1 MFYLKNYHHGP
12 GRTRTTSHK
21 QHLELGCAGATRS
34 DGVILDKEL
43 VSWLKKSDKRR
54 IYEGLKQFLVL
65 EWECYP
71 CAYLKFETMTPC
83 CNILQWYC
91 NSAND
96 CAQWWPWL
104 SIPNYP
110 NVMQTIS
117 LVDSWYVYI
126 YIYIYMVGVVETWN
140 LNKSPS
146 FGSPAL
152 KGNRKFGPLGW
163 RHLGWNK
170 ISSVS
175 QVLMYYW
182 WRLKYQGVKN
192 HKYLSNHVRS
202 NRIEWWNP
210 QSSIFSS

>member
-126 YIYIYMVGVVETWN
+126 YTYIW
-140 LNKSPS
+140 
-146 FGSPAL
+146 
-152 KGNRKFGPLGW
+152 LGLL
-163 RHLGWNK
+163 RLE
-170 ISSVS
+170 ISTSH
-175 QVLMYYW
+175 QVLEVLLSKATENLVHW
-182 WRLKYQGVKN
+182 DGATWGETRFLQWVKSSCIIGDD
-192 HKYLSNHVRS
+192 SN
-202 NRIEWWNP
+202 IKA
-210 QSSIFSS
+210 